1 MTTTEQR
8 PPGVTAGTAPVPSAG
23 RGRYTL
29 LIVVLLL
36 AGVLVGSLLHGQFLG
51 LAWRDAFLACR
62 AATPPVT
69 AGDTP
74 AQSVANSQQFLQCL
88 APAERRKGLI
98 SLSGAVLV
106 LLLGL
111 TLTQLLPW
119 RLFRR
124 AGPVRP
130 APRVWQERA
139 ERAVRSMH
147 RRAAPPQVVFG
158 SLALREAFT
167 IRFLRR
173 TRMVLPPGILTAP
186 TEQAEAIVR
195 HESAH
200 VAAGDVG
207 LVWLTRGVWWAL
219 PPVLLLPMVTTEI
232 QAVLSGDP
240 ESPHTLWAPFWA
252 EYAARAALVL
262 TLTALVSTSVLRSR
276 EHEADLRAVQGF
288 PSAPLRALLSRA
300 TTKRM
305 SWWRRAKAIHPPPAR
320 RIAVLDAGDLPGQ
333 TRVLDGVVYG
343 ALAAMAAQTAT
354 LVALPTLLGTG
365 EDSQSYA
372 IPLSCLLAG
381 VLTAAGW
388 GTALWRTTQRS
399 ALTMAGV
406 TLSLPLGVALGFLT
420 DFSRTGTTD
429 LSPFGDW
436 PQLVAISLA
445 MAGAACVSLALAALW
460 ATHAG
465 ATPTPRRIW
474 ILAAVL
480 NTALFTGAW
489 WIGMTSG
496 VLITIAENW
505 FYGIALAGMTAAWR
519 EPAAI
524 GLIVVA
530 GLAWYWNRQRL
541 SLLAASV
548 TATAAALAGRWLL
561 PLDVNQT
568 DPLALDRLDW
578 WVAVSAATACVL
590 ALTAVDGRM
599 GLGKSLAAAPLAA
612 LLTITGCL
620 LTRDPQHDLIPYL
633 TSAMALPTLAV
644 LCLALPIT
652 LLPGRWLRTRTWHR
666 PALALVTA
674 GGTTTIVMH
683 LSNVLT

>member
-1 MTTTEQR
+1 
-8 PPGVTAGTAPVPSAG
+8 
-23 RGRYTL
+23 
-29 LIVVLLL
+29 
-36 AGVLVGSLLHGQFLG
+36 
-51 LAWRDAFLACR
+51 
-62 AATPPVT
+62 
-69 AGDTP
+69 
-74 AQSVANSQQFLQCL
+74 
-88 APAERRKGLI
+88 LI

-111 TLTQLLPW
+111 ALTQLLPW

-130 APRVWQERA
+130 ASAVWQERA

-173 TRMVLPPGILTAP
+173 TRMVLPPGIVTTP
-186 TEQAEAIVR
+186 VDQAEAIVR

-219 PPVLLLPMVTTEI
+219 PPVLLLPMATTEI
-232 QAVLSGDP
+232 RVLLTGDTVAT
-240 ESPHTLWAPFWA
+240 HTLWTPFWA

-262 TLTALVSTSVLRSR
+262 ILTALVSTSVLRSR
-276 EHEADLRAVQGF
+276 EHEADLRSVHQAA
-288 PSAPLRALLSRA
+288 SAPLRALLSR
-300 TTKRM
+300 TTSTTRM

-365 EDSQSYA
+365 ENSQSYA
-372 IPLSCLLAG
+372 VPLSCLLAG

-399 ALTMAGV
+399 PRTLAGV

-436 PQLVAISLA
+436 PQLVAVSLA
-445 MAGAACVSLALAALW
+445 MAGAACLSLALASLW
-460 ATHAG
+460 ATHNG

-480 NTALFTGAW
+480 NTGLFTGAW

-496 VLITIAENW
+496 TLITATGNW
-505 FYGIALAGMTAAWR
+505 FFGIAIAGMTAAWQ

-524 GLIVVA
+524 GLIVIA
-530 GLAWYWNRQRL
+530 GLTWYWKRQRL
-541 SLLAASV
+541 SLLAVSV
-548 TATAAALAGRWLL
+548 AATAAALAGRRLL
-561 PLDVNQT
+561 PVNVNHT
-568 DPLALDRLDW
+568 DPMSLDRLDW
-578 WVAVSAATACVL
+578 WIAVSAATACVL
-590 ALTAVDGRM
+590 TLAALHGRT
-599 GLGKSLAAAPLAA
+599 GLGNSLAAAPLAA
-612 LLTITGCL
+612 LLTTTGSL
-620 LTRDPQHDLIPYL
+620 LIRDQPRDVDLIPYL
-633 TSAMALPTLAV
+633 ASVLSLSTLAI

-652 LLPGRWLRTRTWHR
+652 LLPSRRLRTRTWHR
-666 PALALVTA
+666 PALALATA
-674 GGTTTIVMH
+674 AGTTTIVMH
-683 LSNVLT
+683 LGNVLTY